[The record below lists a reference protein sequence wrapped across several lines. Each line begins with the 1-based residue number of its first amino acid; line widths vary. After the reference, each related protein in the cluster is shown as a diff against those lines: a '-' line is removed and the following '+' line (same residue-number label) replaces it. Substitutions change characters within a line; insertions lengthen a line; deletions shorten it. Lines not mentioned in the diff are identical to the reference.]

1 MKIVKQFED
10 PEFLAITYNWVSSD
24 NLSREHFY
32 WGLGEDG
39 ELYCKCSRFIE
50 NHLWH
55 PPCAIGNLEDKISLK
70 LMRRI
75 VKEFGHLVVF
85 T

>member
-1 MKIVKQFED
+1 MKIVKSFED
-10 PEFLAITYNWVSSD
+10 FKFFNKVYEGPNDPEQEFWK
-24 NLSREHFY
+24 

-39 ELYCKCSRFIE
+39 DLYCQCSDFTDILKWYRYDM
-50 NHLWH
+50 LT
-55 PPCAIGNLEDKISLK
+55 GISSKVSLRD
-70 LMRRI
+70 MRRI